1 MTDPEDVG
9 EKPLDEFE
17 LGSELSAIA
26 ANNILP
32 SRIVNKIGDKLKDK
46 NIEITKS
53 QLYNLVDK
61 IKTVMR
67 THAKFEHTKKIKEP
81 ENPESNN
88 KPEKLMVQPQP
99 IEQNADMKKLVETIE
114 QLNARLTNIEQNG
127 LKDVETPKIKTV
139 TEKDIET
146 TEKVE
151 VSIKGEEMYPLIEIP
166 NDPESIVV
174 LMKWLQYLVDKVGK
188 AHLPDVLG
196 YYVDIGWIS
205 DDVRLDLIKYSKGLT
220 EENKGSENKK
230 ETPNLPSKDHL
241 QSLLF
246 IQKLK
251 GAQIDERFM
260 GRIEREMGKL
270 AKSLDSYQFK

>member
-67 THAKFEHTKKIKEP
+67 THAKFEHTKKTKEP